1 MWRTSLSPFR
11 NYSAICDSSG
21 GRTGADTGP
30 CGVIDPG
37 HVPAPLRSRNRG
49 VLVAA
54 EHFTDQLCTAYTP
67 IDCIQTC
74 NISSFEG
81 VAQAGLSCITIPEH
95 PNIAIFLPQLYFVC
109 ILIRMLAYRG
119 PIISSK
125 LENPTTASQLLKS
138 HSPEARLWAISI
150 ESCGL
155 AEFKESDRKLSH
167 LWFNGPC
174 KSLIIQSIS
183 CAANGPD
190 MSCENFSNDAGLIL
204 SDKS

>member
-1 MWRTSLSPFR
+1 M
-11 NYSAICDSSG
+11 
-21 GRTGADTGP
+21 
-30 CGVIDPG
+30 
-37 HVPAPLRSRNRG
+37 PAPLCSRNRG
-49 VLVAA
+49 YGCSGTFHRSAVHCV
-54 EHFTDQLCTAYTP
+54 TP
-67 IDCIQTC
+67 VDFIQTR

-81 VAQAGLSCITIPEH
+81 VAQAGLSCITIPGD
-95 PNIAIFLPQLYFVC
+95 PNIAIFLPQHFVDYFIC

-138 HSPEARLWAISI
+138 HSPEARLWAISS
-150 ESCGL
+150 ESCEL
-155 AEFKESDRKLSH
+155 IEFEERDRKLSH
-167 LWFNGPC
+167 LWFNDPC
-174 KSLIIQSIS
+174 ESLIIQSIS